1 MQELDNLVK
10 SLEKNIRISLEK
22 ITKLQK
28 LNFELESEVNLLRK
42 KDLEKSNLIDLC
54 EEKYKSL
61 KIANTILG
69 SNNGTKDTKLEINSL
84 IREIDYCISQ
94 LTEQI

>member
-22 ITKLQK
+22 ITNLQK
-28 LNFELESEVNLLRK
+28 LNFELESELNLLKK

-94 LTEQI
+94 LTE

>member
-1 MQELDNLVK
+1 MQELDNLIK

-22 ITKLQK
+22 ISNLQK

-94 LTEQI
+94 LTE

>member
-1 MQELDNLVK
+1 MQELDNLIK

-22 ITKLQK
+22 ISNLQK
-28 LNFELESEVNLLRK
+28 LNFELESELYLLKK

-69 SNNGTKDTKLEINSL
+69 SDNGTKDTKLEINSL

-94 LTEQI
+94 LTE

>member
-22 ITKLQK
+22 IINLQK
-28 LNFELESEVNLLRK
+28 LNFELESELNLLKK

-69 SNNGTKDTKLEINSL
+69 SDNGTKDTKLEINSL

-94 LTEQI
+94 LTE

>member
-1 MQELDNLVK
+1 MQELDNIVD

-22 ITKLQK
+22 ILNLQK
-28 LNFELESEVNLLRK
+28 LNIELESELILLRK
-42 KDLEKSNLIDLC
+42 KDVENSNLIDLC

-69 SNNGTKDTKLEINSL
+69 SDNSTKDSKLEINSV

-94 LTEQI
+94 LTE